1 MGMSNEQFDSY
12 KTQLLLNLERARK
25 EIAAI
30 AENAKSETL
39 DLVVDNLK
47 SELKKP

>member
-12 KTQLLLNLERARK
+12 KTRILRELERAK
-25 EIAAI
+25 E
-30 AENAKSETL
+30 EVEAKSPTL
-39 DLVVDNLK
+39 EQLISDLK

>member
-12 KTQLLLNLERARK
+12 KTGQLRLLERA
-25 EIAAI
+25 EEEVE
-30 AENAKSETL
+30 AEGKSKTL
-39 DLVVDNLK
+39 KQIIVDLK

>member
-12 KTQLLLNLERARK
+12 KTSMLRHLERAEK
-25 EIAAI
+25 ELKEKGV
-30 AENAKSETL
+30 ENETL
-39 DLVVDNLK
+39 SQIVADLK

>member
-12 KTQLLLNLERARK
+12 KTSQLRHLERAQ
-25 EIAAI
+25 EEVAAI
-30 AENAKSETL
+30 SENAKSKTL
-39 DLVVDNLK
+39 DIIIADLK

>member
-12 KTQLLLNLERARK
+12 KTGQLRLLERAQK
-25 EIAAI
+25 EVE
-30 AENAKSETL
+30 ENGKSETL
-39 DLVVDNLK
+39 DQVIEDLR

>member
-12 KTQLLLNLERARK
+12 KTRLLRELERVQ
-25 EIAAI
+25 
-30 AENAKSETL
+30 AELESSGGGNPTL
-39 DLVVDNLK
+39 AVLINDLR

>member
-12 KTQLLLNLERARK
+12 KNAILRQLERAMEEVQK
-25 EIAAI
+25 EG
-30 AENAKSETL
+30 KSKTL
-39 DLVVDNLK
+39 EQVVDDMR

>member
-12 KTQLLLNLERARK
+12 KTRLLRELERIQSELSK
-25 EIAAI
+25 EG
-30 AENAKSETL
+30 NANATL
-39 DLVVDNLK
+39 DVLVDDMR